1 MVKIKSF
8 LLYLIFGLIM
18 FLLALWLV
26 YLFIFKIYITPF
38 TTYYFE
44 NSYYE
49 NIDLNIKEIKW
60 VEILKRISVDGTLVL
75 RVDNNQ
81 NNLILSPTVQE
92 NFQLKILS

>member
-1 MVKIKSF
+1 MIGELIIKNEIAQK
-8 LLYLIFGLIM
+8 YL
-18 FLLALWLV
+18 
-26 YLFIFKIYITPF
+26 
-38 TTYYFE
+38 E
-44 NSYYE
+44 E
-49 NIDLNIKEIKW
+49 LNIKEITW